1 MQSTMQKPEGREE
14 NRMEVKRE
22 TSELC
27 GRLAKVSEEVE
38 AIIKEYRSDY
48 ATQDYWDNFQ
58 ETLANVSAQ
67 IYMQRIVLQNA
78 AIRERRAF

>member
-1 MQSTMQKPEGREE
+1 MRNTMQKPEEREE

-27 GRLAKVSEEVE
+27 GRLAKVSEEIETV
-38 AIIKEYRSDY
+38 IKEYRSEY
-48 ATQDYWDNFQ
+48 ATTDYWDNFQ

-67 IYMQRIVLQNA
+67 IYMQQIVLQNA
-78 AIRERRAF
+78 AIRERRTF

>member
-1 MQSTMQKPEGREE
+1 
-14 NRMEVKRE
+14 MEAKKNA
-22 TSELC
+22 SELDE
-27 GRLAKVSEEVE
+27 RLAKVQEEIE
-38 AIIKEYRSDY
+38 SIITEYRSEY

-78 AIRERRAF
+78 AIRERRVF